1 MINHIRSLGV
11 GADIDITLFRPQI
24 VMYGQ
29 VDAGF
34 LFNPAR

>member
-1 MINHIRSLGV
+1 MINHIRSL